1 MDAIIT
7 LRQISKQ
14 PHSARQPIVDN
25 LSFDLWPG
33 EILVLL
39 GPSGSGKTTT
49 LRLIAGLDSP
59 DHGEIHIHGVPA
71 FKNGRQSPPEARRV
85 GMVFQDYALFPH
97 MTVNENIRFGLHA
110 YPKHHQQARINEV
123 LQLVGLD
130 DFSQRFPHQLSGG
143 QQQRVAIARA
153 LAPAP
158 PVVLLDEPF
167 SNLDSAIR
175 DHVRG
180 ELRTILRNA
189 NTSAI
194 IVTHD
199 QHEALAIADR
209 IALLHEGV
217 LHQIGTPEALFTQ
230 PHTRFAAAFMGQ
242 ADFLTVDANGP
253 YLHSELGTLR
263 FVTMPYTIDSTPA
276 SILLRYDDVNF
287 VPTTVGNAVIC
298 ARTYEG
304 THYHYRI
311 RLQSGA
317 QISWKWRHDSAFA
330 IGSRGNV
337 TYATM
342 HPLVYF
348 SGEYAV
354 GSVIPVTI
362 SQSSHHSTE

>member
-1 MDAIIT
+1 MEAIIT
-7 LRQISKQ
+7 LTQVSKQ
-14 PHSARQPIVDN
+14 PPTARLPIVNN
-25 LSFDLWPG
+25 LSFDLLPG

-49 LRLIAGLDSP
+49 LRLIAGLEVP
-59 DHGEIHIHGVPA
+59 DYGEISIHGIPA

-97 MTVNENIRFGLHA
+97 MTVSDNIRFALHA
-110 YPKHHQQARINEV
+110 YPKPTQHARIDEV
-123 LQLVGLD
+123 LRLVGLSD
-130 DFSQRFPHQLSGG
+130 LGNRLPHQLSGG

-175 DHVRG
+175 DHVRS

-230 PHTRFAAAFMGQ
+230 PTTRFAAAFMGQ
-242 ADFLTVDANGP
+242 ADFLAVHAVGTH
-253 YLHSELGTLR
+253 LQSELGALQ
-263 FVTMPYTIDSTPA
+263 FVTAPPMPNNAPA
-276 SILLRYDDVNF
+276 SILLRYDDVRF
-287 VPTTVGNAVIC
+287 VPAPGGNAVIC
-298 ARTYEG
+298 QRIYEG
-304 THYHYRI
+304 SLYHYRI
-311 RLQSGA
+311 QLPSGQ
-317 QISWKWRHDSAFA
+317 QISCKESHDSAYA
-330 IGSRGNV
+330 LGSKGHI
-337 TYATM
+337 TYNTA

-348 SGEYAV
+348 AGEQAV
-354 GSVIPVTI
+354 GSVIPHT
-362 SQSSHHSTE
+362 SHA

>member
-1 MDAIIT
+1 MEAIIT
-7 LRQISKQ
+7 LTQVCKH
-14 PHSARQPIVDN
+14 PPTARLPIVNN
-25 LSFDLWPG
+25 LSFDLFPG

-49 LRLIAGLDSP
+49 LRLIAGLEVP
-59 DHGEIHIHGVPA
+59 DQGEISIHGVPA

-97 MTVNENIRFGLHA
+97 MTVNDNIRFALHA
-110 YPKHHQQARINEV
+110 YPKPTQQARIDEV
-123 LQLVGLD
+123 LRLVGLSD
-130 DFSQRFPHQLSGG
+130 LGNRLPHQLSGG

-175 DHVRG
+175 DHVRS

-230 PHTRFAAAFMGQ
+230 PNTRFTAAFMGQ
-242 ADFLTVDANGP
+242 ADFLTVHAVGTA
-253 YLHSELGTLR
+253 LQSELGALQL
-263 FVTMPYTIDSTPA
+263 VNAPA
-276 SILLRYDDVNF
+276 IPDNAPTSVLLRYDDVHF
-287 VPTTVGNAVIC
+287 VPATDGNAVIC
-298 ARTYEG
+298 QRTYEG
-304 THYHYRI
+304 VQYHYR
-311 RLQSGA
+311 LQFPSGQ
-317 QISWKWRHDSAFA
+317 QISCKGSHDIA
-330 IGSRGNV
+330 
-337 TYATM
+337 
-342 HPLVYF
+342 
-348 SGEYAV
+348 YAV
-354 GSVIPVTI
+354 GSYVNVQFATTHPLVCFVGEQAWGSAIPLPPTI
-362 SQSSHHSTE
+362 DA